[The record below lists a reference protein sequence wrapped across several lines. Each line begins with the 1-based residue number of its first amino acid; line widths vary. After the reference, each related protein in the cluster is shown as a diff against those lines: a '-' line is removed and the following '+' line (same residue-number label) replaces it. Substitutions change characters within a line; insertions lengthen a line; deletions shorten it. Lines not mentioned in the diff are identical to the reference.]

1 MWTWSVW
8 FDGPLY
14 DFQPVAGNQICRFQ
28 IT

>member
-14 DFQPVAGNQICRFQ
+14 ELQPVAGNQICRFQ
-28 IT
+28 MT